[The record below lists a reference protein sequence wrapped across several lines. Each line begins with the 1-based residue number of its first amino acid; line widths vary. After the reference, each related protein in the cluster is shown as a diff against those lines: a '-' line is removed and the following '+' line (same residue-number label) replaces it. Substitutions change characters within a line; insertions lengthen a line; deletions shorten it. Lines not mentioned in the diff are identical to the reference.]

1 MTTSVRAPGEQPDAA
16 VAALSLAAR
25 PRRGTGLLVALASGA
40 AFGTSGT
47 FGDGLLR
54 AGWSPGAAVLARITV
69 AALVLTPVALP
80 RLRDQRTALRQN
92 VRQVL
97 VYGLVGVLGC
107 TFCYFD
113 AIATIPVGVGLL
125 LEYTAAIM
133 VVAWLWLRHGQ
144 RPRWLTITGTAAAIG
159 GLALMAGITGSGGL
173 NLTGFAWGM
182 AAAVCMT
189 VFMFVCDSPAPPTPD
204 GLAAADELATSGEPA
219 PGNPAPAGLS
229 PTELSPVVLSWAGI
243 CVAAVAL
250 AILGA
255 AHVIPLA
262 ASTSDV
268 ILLSDRVSWILP
280 VLAVGILSTAVAYI
294 AAVAAVR
301 SLGAKLATFIGMSE
315 ILFAAAFAWLMLG
328 QVPTPVQL
336 AGSGLIVAGVLLI
349 RVDER

>member
-1 MTTSVRAPGEQPDAA
+1 MTTSVRAPGEQPDAT
-16 VAALSLAAR
+16 VTALSLTAR
-25 PRRGTGLLVALASGA
+25 PRRGAGLLVALASGA

-69 AALVLTPVALP
+69 AALVLTPIALP

-189 VFMFVCDSPAPPTPD
+189 VFMFVCDTPAPP
-204 GLAAADELATSGEPA
+204 AADELAIASEPTR
-219 PGNPAPAGLS
+219 GNPAPAGISPAELS
-229 PTELSPVVLSWAGI
+229 PVELSPVVLSWAGI

-268 ILLSDRVSWILP
+268 VFLSHRVSWILP
-280 VLAVGILSTAVAYI
+280 VLAVGILSTAAAFI
-294 AAVAAVR
+294 TAVAAVR
-301 SLGAKLATFIGMSE
+301 TLGPKLASFIGMSE
-315 ILFAAAFAWLMLG
+315 VLFAAAFAWLMLG
-328 QVPTPVQL
+328 QVPTPVQF
-336 AGSGLIVAGVLLI
+336 AGSGLIVAGVILI